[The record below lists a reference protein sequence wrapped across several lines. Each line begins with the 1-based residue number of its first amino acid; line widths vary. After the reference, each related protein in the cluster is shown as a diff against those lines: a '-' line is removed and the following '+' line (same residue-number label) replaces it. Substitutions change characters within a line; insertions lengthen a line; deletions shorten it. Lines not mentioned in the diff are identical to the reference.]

1 MQHKSKWYFVTK
13 IVLTYCK
20 KKNCCSDREKQQW
33 VEKNVKGSLLLC
45 SRKKFSNFFYYIS
58 TYYDIKLQLYFS
70 IIHTFNLDQIIILQ
84 LLSCVIWKTIW
95 CKNTLKY
102 KCTSFFTLC
111 IISQV
116 KLKVSK
122 SQKIFFKF
130 HCPKNK
136 QNIRPNSALESKK
149 WFIKKIK
156 AHY

>member
-1 MQHKSKWYFVTK
+1 MGWKKCQRVIVIMFTEK
-13 IVLTYCK
+13 IL
-20 KKNCCSDREKQQW
+20 Q
-33 VEKNVKGSLLLC
+33 
-45 SRKKFSNFFYYIS
+45 FFYYIS